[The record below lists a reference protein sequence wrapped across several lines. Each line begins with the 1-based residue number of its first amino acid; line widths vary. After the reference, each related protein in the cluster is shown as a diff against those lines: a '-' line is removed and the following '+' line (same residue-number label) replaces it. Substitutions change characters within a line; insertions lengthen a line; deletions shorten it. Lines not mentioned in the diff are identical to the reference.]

1 MCGWTDDGLYAQVDV
16 SNNGIVVTEGGA
28 LMLVVDD
35 EGAHLENLF
44 DVLADLLERKAERQ
58 AESGF
63 FMEIIVDPKVSWLS
77 SFLLPT
83 CNRSLVSL

>member
-1 MCGWTDDGLYAQVDV
+1 M
-16 SNNGIVVTEGGA
+16 VTEGGA
-28 LMLVVDD
+28 FMLVVDD

-44 DVLADLLERKAERQ
+44 DVLADLLEAKAERQ

-77 SFLLPT
+77 SFFCQLATVHLF
-83 CNRSLVSL
+83 SL